1 MSITTVILVHGAWH
15 GAWCWQ
21 TVIPELLK
29 RRLAPFTLDLPAHGV
44 HARFP
49 EGWGGDPARFATA
62 PSPVAGITL
71 DDYADAVLEVV
82 NAAYAAGSGPV
93 MLVGHSMA
101 GIALTAVAERAPEKI
116 GMLAYLAAFMPLP
129 GVPMIDYVCCAE
141 NAGEEVA
148 GLFVAPPPR
157 IGAMRIDYRC
167 ASPDPRRA
175 HPFRLCPRCRY
186 DALRRDEPPADARRA
201 GRPGGDTDRRHAQRL
216 GPRAARLHPL
226 QRGSRR
232 DAGAAGPLHPRGR
245 RFHAGQPD
253 ACADTGGQPLAV
265 FVDAGNAGAGAGGT
279 RRLKFRR
286 RARSR
291 RAARSPRPR

>member
-82 NAAYAAGSGPV
+82 DAAYAAGSGPV

-129 GVPMIDYVCCAE
+129 GVPMINYVCCAE

-167 ASPDPRRA
+167 ASPVHGERIRSAFAHDVDTTRFAAMNHLLTPDVPAGPVATPTVATRKGWGRVPRAYIRCSADRA
-175 HPFRLCPRCRY
+175 VMP
-186 DALRRDEPPADARRA
+186 ALQDRFIREADAFTPGNPTRVLTLAASHSPFLSMPETLARA
-201 GRPGGDTDRRHAQRL
+201 
-216 GPRAARLHPL
+216 
-226 QRGSRR
+226 
-232 DAGAAGPLHPRGR
+232 
-245 RFHAGQPD
+245 
-253 ACADTGGQPLAV
+253 LAEL
-265 FVDAGNAGAGAGGT
+265 AT
-279 RRLKFRR
+279 
-286 RARSR
+286 
-291 RAARSPRPR
+291 

>member
-1 MSITTVILVHGAWH
+1 MGMTTVVLVNGAWH

-49 EGWGGDPARFATA
+49 EGWGSEPTTFATA
-62 PSPVAGITL
+62 PSPSSVVDL
-71 DDYADAVLEVV
+71 DSYTDAVLEVV
-82 NAAYAAGSGPV
+82 DAAYAAGSGPV

-116 GMLAYLAAFMPLP
+116 GRLVYLAAFMPMP
-129 GVPMIDYVCCAE
+129 GIPMIDYVRCAE

-167 ASPDPRRA
+167 ADPDHRERIRSAFAHDVDTAAFAAMNHLLTPDVPAGPVATPTVATREGWGSVPRAYLRCSADRA
-175 HPFRLCPRCRY
+175 VMP
-186 DALRRDEPPADARRA
+186 ALQDRFIREADAFTPGNPTRVLTLAASHSPFLSMPETLARA
-201 GRPGGDTDRRHAQRL
+201 
-216 GPRAARLHPL
+216 
-226 QRGSRR
+226 
-232 DAGAAGPLHPRGR
+232 
-245 RFHAGQPD
+245 
-253 ACADTGGQPLAV
+253 LAEL
-265 FVDAGNAGAGAGGT
+265 AT
-279 RRLKFRR
+279 
-286 RARSR
+286 
-291 RAARSPRPR
+291 